1 MDKEQILE
9 KLTQYYEELL
19 TENQDLSLKLMQTS
33 ALIAESFD
41 YELPNGKNLKKKIIN
56 FIKKVIR
63 KSTRFIT
70 KPYADKMR
78 IYNESVC
85 SLIGDILKRY
95 TNKIKLLSKQ
105 NELLLQEIN
114 NCNQKID
121 EMQEIL
127 SQNKI
132 LMK

>member
-1 MDKEQILE
+1 MC
-9 KLTQYYEELL
+9 
-19 TENQDLSLKLMQTS
+19 
-33 ALIAESFD
+33 
-41 YELPNGKNLKKKIIN
+41 
-56 FIKKVIR
+56 
-63 KSTRFIT
+63 
-70 KPYADKMR
+70 

-114 NCNQKID
+114 NCNRKID

-127 SQNKI
+127 NQNKS

>member
-33 ALIAESFD
+33 ALIVESFD
-41 YELPNGKNLKKKIIN
+41 YELPNGKNLKIKIIN

-70 KPYADKMR
+70 KPYADKMC

-114 NCNQKID
+114 NCNRKID

-127 SQNKI
+127 NQNKS

>member
-33 ALIAESFD
+33 ALIVESFD
-41 YELPNGKNLKKKIIN
+41 YELPNGKNLKIKIIN

-70 KPYADKMR
+70 KPYADKMC

-114 NCNQKID
+114 NCNRKID
-121 EMQEIL
+121 ELQEIL
-127 SQNKI
+127 NQNKI
-132 LMK
+132 FMK

>member
-19 TENQDLSLKLMQTS
+19 TENQDLSLKLMQAS
-33 ALIAESFD
+33 ALIVESFD
-41 YELPNGKNLKKKIIN
+41 YELPNGKNLKIKIIN

-70 KPYADKMR
+70 KPYADKMC

-114 NCNQKID
+114 NCNRKID

-127 SQNKI
+127 NQNKS

>member
-33 ALIAESFD
+33 ALIVESFD
-41 YELPNGKNLKKKIIN
+41 YELPNGKNLKIKIIN

-70 KPYADKMR
+70 KPYADKMC

-114 NCNQKID
+114 NCNRKID
-121 EMQEIL
+121 EMREIL
-127 SQNKI
+127 NQNKS

>member
-33 ALIAESFD
+33 ALIVESFD
-41 YELPNGKNLKKKIIN
+41 YELPNGKNLKIKIIN

-70 KPYADKMR
+70 KAYADKMC

-114 NCNQKID
+114 NCNRKID

-127 SQNKI
+127 NQNKS

>member
-33 ALIAESFD
+33 ALIVESFD
-41 YELPNGKNLKKKIIN
+41 YELPNGKNLKIKIIN

-70 KPYADKMR
+70 KPYADKMC

-105 NELLLQEIN
+105 NEQLLQEIN
-114 NCNQKID
+114 NCNRKID

-127 SQNKI
+127 NQNKS